1 MEAVRLPMI
10 EVEFQRT
17 SHCCVCNVICTEG
30 FTLLLNVIISACY
43 VDIHITLTYIHI
55 CNYT

>member
-1 MEAVRLPMI
+1 MEAVRLSMI

-30 FTLLLNVIISACY
+30 FTSLLNVIISACY
-43 VDIHITLTYIHI
+43 VDIYITLTYIH
-55 CNYT
+55 THM